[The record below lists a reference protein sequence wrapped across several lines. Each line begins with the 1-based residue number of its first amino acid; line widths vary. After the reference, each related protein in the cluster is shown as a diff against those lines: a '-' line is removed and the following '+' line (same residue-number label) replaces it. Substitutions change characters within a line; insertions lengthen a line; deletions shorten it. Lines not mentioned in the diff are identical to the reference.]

1 MPLSDSFASWNEILI
16 TMSSTDE
23 ASETDTQNTDPVGDG
38 EMGSSEDLSVEDNSP
53 SYPLEK
59 MKPNGE
65 DRPSSPKTSDDNLGR
80 VPPHDVEAEQ
90 TLLGCMI
97 LEPSTIDTVRETLGR
112 LESPF
117 YKPRHEDI
125 YRAVSALH
133 EEGQAID
140 LSTVTAELSRR
151 ETSTQNTDVMDCTAA
166 VATPA
171 AAETLARY
179 VAECA
184 QKRRLAQVA
193 SDLQRRAMDETTDV
207 FDLMDEAESEIIDA
221 SGRLFTSSS
230 PSPSEAVTKEALDHL
245 EEIHGADGGVT
256 GVPTGFADLDDLTA
270 GWQDSDLIIVA
281 GRPSMGKTSFAL
293 SSAQRAAEAGT
304 GVGIFSLE
312 MSKRQLM
319 QRMITGEAR
328 VDGQKARRGQL
339 DDEEWQRMARASSK
353 ISKLPLFIDDT
364 ASLTPLELRA
374 KVRRLKVEEGIGL
387 VVVDYLGMMEAGG
400 DGSAARRIDTR
411 EQEVAHI
418 SRSLKGIAKELDVP
432 VMALVQ
438 MNRAVESRGG
448 EKRPQLS
455 DLRDSGRI
463 EQDADVVSFIYRA
476 ERYGIKK
483 DQAGRSTEGI
493 AEVIVEKQRNGPVG
507 TVRLAFVKKHARF
520 EELMSNESAE
530 ESPF

>member
-1 MPLSDSFASWNEILI
+1 MSTNE
-16 TMSSTDE
+16 E
-23 ASETDTQNTDPVGDG
+23 ASEPDSNDTLPAGDGQAGDSENLMVGDG
-38 EMGSSEDLSVEDNSP
+38 SP

-59 MKPNGE
+59 MRGRKSGRSFAREHSGE
-65 DRPSSPKTSDDNLGR
+65 GHGR
-80 VPPHDVEAEQ
+80 VPPHDVDAEEA
-90 TLLGCMI
+90 LLGCMI
-97 LEPSTIDTVRETLGR
+97 VEPDTIDTARETLGR
-112 LESPF
+112 LDSPF
-117 YKPRHEDI
+117 YKPKHQEI
-125 YRAVSALH
+125 YQAITALH
-133 EEGQAID
+133 DEGEAVD
-140 LSTVTAELSRR
+140 LSTVTAELGRR
-151 ETSTQNTDVMDCTAA
+151 DTSADSSDVTDCAAA
-166 VATPA
+166 VATST

-207 FDLMDEAESEIIDA
+207 FDLMDEAEAEIIDA

-230 PSPSEAVTKEALDHL
+230 PSPSNAATKEAMEHL
-245 EEIHGADGGVT
+245 ESIHGTDGGVT
-256 GVPTGFADLDDLTA
+256 GVPTGFNKLNDLTA

-293 SSAQRAAEAGT
+293 SSAQKAAEAGT

-319 QRMITGEAR
+319 QRMITGQAR
-328 VDGQKARRGQL
+328 VDSQKARRGQL
-339 DDEEWQRMARASSK
+339 SDEEWQRMSRAASK
-353 ISKLPLFIDDT
+353 ISELPLFIDDT
-364 ASLTPLELRA
+364 PSLTPLELRA
-374 KVRRLKVEEGIGL
+374 KVRRLKAEEDIGL
-387 VVVDYLGMMEAGG
+387 AVIDYLGMMEAGS

-418 SRSLKGIAKELDVP
+418 SRSLKGIAKELDLP

-463 EQDADVVSFIYRA
+463 EQDADIVSFIYRA
-476 ERYGIKK
+476 ERYGITT
-483 DQAGRSTEGI
+483 DAEGRSTEGI
-493 AEVIVEKQRNGPVG
+493 AEVMVEKQRNGPIG
-507 TVRLAFVKKHARF
+507 TVRLAFVKKFARF
-520 EELMSNESAE
+520 EELTPEFEDADDGD
-530 ESPF
+530 PF